1 MVLERVA
8 GRSYEFHP
16 QELLKVFY
24 GGAESVERSAL
35 VGTDAL
41 YTCVG
46 VVLLDEDV
54 VSLAHFPVEGR
65 FKIIGNGVQF
75 FGKENRTFGELAELL
90 FSKHGPVTEQTAA
103 VIVGGVE
110 GDSDE
115 LIGRLEEELRR
126 RGVNNIS
133 RKGPHSQKVEW
144 DLRVRQGEVTFSARR
159 RPQSA
164 IFESNF

>member
-1 MVLERVA
+1 MDLERVA
-8 GRSYEFHP
+8 GRSCEFYPHG
-16 QELLKVFY
+16 LVKVFY
-24 GGAESVERSAL
+24 GGAESVERSSL

-75 FGKENRTFGELAELL
+75 IGKENRTFGELAELL
-90 FSKHGPVTEQTAA
+90 FSKHGPVTEQTSA
-103 VIVGGVE
+103 VMAGGVE
-110 GDSDE
+110 GESGE
-115 LIGRLEEELRR
+115 LLRRLEDELRR

-133 RKGPHSQKVEW
+133 QRGPHSQKVEW
-144 DLRVRQGEVTFSARR
+144 DLRIRKGEVAVSAHRR
-159 RPQSA
+159 HSY
-164 IFESNF
+164 